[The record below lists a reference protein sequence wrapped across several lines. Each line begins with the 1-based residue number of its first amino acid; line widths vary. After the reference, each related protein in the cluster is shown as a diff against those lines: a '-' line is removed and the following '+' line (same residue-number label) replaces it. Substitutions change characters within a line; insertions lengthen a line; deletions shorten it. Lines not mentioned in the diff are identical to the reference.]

1 MEAGGS
7 EMQGP
12 PQLRREFETL
22 AGYEKN
28 QSHEHITFKGSPS
41 PGTMKRKK
49 DPTTKMRLVC

>member
-12 PQLRREFETL
+12 SQLHREFETL
-22 AGYEKN
+22 AGNEKN

-41 PGTMKRKK
+41 PGTMKKK
-49 DPTTKMRLVC
+49 IDPMTKMRPVC